1 MQALSTNEI
10 RRRFLQYFQSKG
22 HVVIPSASLIPNN
35 DPTLLFTNSGMY
47 PLVPNLMG
55 EPHPEGTR
63 LTDSQKC
70 VRTIDI
76 DEVGDNR
83 HLTFFEMLGF
93 WSLGDYFK
101 EDTIAWTFEF
111 LTSAEVGLGLPL
123 ERLYVTCFE
132 ADVPELAN
140 VPKDEEAAAIWKQV
154 GMPEHRIYFLGRAD
168 NWWDLPGKTGPCGPD
183 TEIFYDTTGALGD
196 LSREEF
202 IAACDRGDIIEIGND
217 VFMQYAKDGKGGFDT
232 LPKQNVDVGWG
243 LERLAMVSQGAQT
256 VFEIDVFQHLIQK
269 IEELTGKKYEGDN
282 ARGMRII
289 ADHIRTTTFIMG
301 DPFGVP
307 PSNMDQ
313 GYIVRRLLRRAIR
326 EGIALGAKHE
336 FILPLIEVVKAE
348 YQDAYPE
355 LSDNFKQVAQWA
367 TDEEYKFLT
376 TLERGMKEFE
386 KLIEK
391 DGQSIS
397 GHDAFILFS
406 TYGFPIEMTV
416 ELARERGANVD
427 EMSFDQ
433 EFEKHQNTSRA
444 GAQKKFKGGLADH
457 SIESRRLHTA
467 THLLHKALKNMLGEQ
482 VMQKGSNITPE
493 RLRFDFNYE
502 VALTPEQK
510 TELDRVVNEQIE
522 LKQPVFWK
530 ELDVDEAKARGAIG
544 YFDDEYA
551 RLGNK
556 VKVYYIGPE
565 DNPFAIE
572 ICGGPHVENTEE
584 LEEFHITSEKSS
596 SAGIRRIKATV
607 KANQKN

>member
-1 MQALSTNEI
+1 MQPLSTNEI

-132 ADVPELAN
+132 PDVPELAN
-140 VPKDEEAAAIWKQV
+140 VPKDEEAAAIWKSV
-154 GMPEHRIYFLGRAD
+154 GMPEHRIYFLGRSD

-183 TEIFYDTTGALGD
+183 TEIFYDTTGTLGD
-196 LSREEF
+196 LSHEEF
-202 IAACDRGDIIEIGND
+202 VAACDRGDIIEIGND

-256 VFEIDVFQHLIQK
+256 VFEIDIFQALIKK
-269 IEELTGKKYEGDN
+269 IEELTGKKYEGEN

-391 DGQSIS
+391 DGQRIS

-406 TYGFPIEMTV
+406 SYGCPIEMTV

-502 VALTPEQK
+502 VALTDEQK
-510 TELDRVVNEQIE
+510 KELDRVVNEQIE

-530 ELDVDEAKARGAIG
+530 ELDVDEAKALGAIG

-607 KANQKN
+607 KANQKK